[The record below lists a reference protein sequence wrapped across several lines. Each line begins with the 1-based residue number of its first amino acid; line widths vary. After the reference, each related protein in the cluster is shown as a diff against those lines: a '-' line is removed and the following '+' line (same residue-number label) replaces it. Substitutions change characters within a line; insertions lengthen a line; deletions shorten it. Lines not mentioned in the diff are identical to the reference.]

1 MESFQIVTSLSETDQ
16 EVLVIPEDCEE
27 HSIFHIVKNGSEY
40 CKLLYTDQNKWQLLN
55 EVDIDPKELRDLTAK
70 IEDHIL

>member
-1 MESFQIVTSLSETDQ
+1 MESFQIVTSLSEKEQ

-27 HSIFHIVKNGSEY
+27 HSIFHVVKDGAEY
-40 CKLLYTDQNKWQLLN
+40 CKLLYTEQNEWQILN
-55 EVDIDPKELRDLTAK
+55 DASIKPEELQDLTAK